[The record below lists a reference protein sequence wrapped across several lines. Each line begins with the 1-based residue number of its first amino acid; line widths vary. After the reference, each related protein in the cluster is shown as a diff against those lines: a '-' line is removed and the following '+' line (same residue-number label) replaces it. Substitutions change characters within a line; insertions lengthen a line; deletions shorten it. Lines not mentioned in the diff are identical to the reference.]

1 MWRTTIEVNH
11 GIPNSICH
19 VWLLDS
25 MWCGQK
31 SDTNDAL
38 KLCRLSEENVVQDK
52 FSLLLLGFF
61 LRLPLPQEI
70 VQPSALS
77 YRFDLRLLWNVSK
90 GSESV
95 SVISRC
101 TTSRIHGAC
110 DDMECHDVV
119 RRRISQLKN

>member
-1 MWRTTIEVNH
+1 MGCGVPALRQPSFRIMWRTTIEVNH
-11 GIPNSICH
+11 GIPNSTCH

-25 MWCGQK
+25 MWDGQK

-38 KLCRLSEENVVQDK
+38 KLGRLSEENVVQDK

-77 YRFDLRLLWNVSK
+77 YRFDLRLPPSPP
-90 GSESV
+90 GSTSHA
-95 SVISRC
+95 
-101 TTSRIHGAC
+101 TTRIATT
-110 DDMECHDVV
+110 
-119 RRRISQLKN
+119 RRAQKDLAA

>member
-1 MWRTTIEVNH
+1 MGCGVPALRQPSFRIMWRTTIEVNH
-11 GIPNSICH
+11 GIPNSTCH

-25 MWCGQK
+25 MWDGQK

-38 KLCRLSEENVVQDK
+38 KLGRLSEENVVQDK

-77 YRFDLRLLWNVSK
+77 YRFDLHLLWNLSK
-90 GSESV
+90 GSAES
-95 SVISRC
+95 S
-101 TTSRIHGAC
+101 TTRIATT
-110 DDMECHDVV
+110 
-119 RRRISQLKN
+119 RRAQKDLAA